1 MDTEIAQKIDKFF
14 TQFKHVTYK
23 KGEIVIRADDNP
35 NSIFYLISGR
45 VRKYAISQKG
55 DELVVNIFKPI
66 SFFPMSWAINNEPNE
81 YFYDALT
88 PLEVYRAPKE
98 KVVEFIKGNPD
109 VLYDL
114 LSRVYRGTDGLLRR
128 MTYLMSGNAYAR
140 LVTELIIHAQRFG
153 KKTNSTIEVKISE
166 KELAT
171 QSGMTRET
179 VSREMKELKDKGL
192 VTFNKNILTI
202 IRIEE
207 LEKELVEGFNV
218 STS

>member
-1 MDTEIAQKIDKFF
+1 VDTEIAKKIDKFF

-23 KGEIVIRADDNP
+23 KGEIIIRADDNP
-35 NSIFYLISGR
+35 SGIFYLISGN
-45 VRKYAISQKG
+45 VRKYAISKKG

-88 PLEVYRAPKE
+88 SLEIYRAPKE
-98 KVVEFIKGNPD
+98 KVVEFIKNNPD

-114 LSRVYRGTDGLLRR
+114 ISRVYRGTDGMTRR
-128 MTYLMSGNAYAR
+128 MTYLMNGNAYAR
-140 LVTELIIHAQRFG
+140 LNIELIIHAKRLG
-153 KKTNSTIEVKISE
+153 KKIDNSAKIEVKVSE
-166 KELAT
+166 KELAS

-192 VTFNKNILTI
+192 VNFNKNILTI
-202 IRIEE
+202 KSIEE
-207 LEKELVEGFNV
+207 LENELVEGV
-218 STS
+218 

>member
-1 MDTEIAQKIDKFF
+1 VDTVIAKKIDKFF

-23 KGEIVIRADDNP
+23 KGEIIIRADDNP
-35 NSIFYLISGR
+35 SGIFYLISGN
-45 VRKYAISQKG
+45 VRKYAISKKG

-88 PLEVYRAPKE
+88 SLEIYRAPKE
-98 KVVEFIKGNPD
+98 KVVEFIKNNPD

-114 LSRVYRGTDGLLRR
+114 ISRVYRGTDGMTRR
-128 MTYLMSGNAYAR
+128 MTYLMNGNAYAR
-140 LVTELIIHAQRFG
+140 LNIELIIHAKRFG
-153 KKTNSTIEVKISE
+153 KKIDNSAKIEVKVSE
-166 KELAT
+166 KELAS

-192 VTFNKNILTI
+192 VNFNKNILTI
-202 IRIEE
+202 KSIEE
-207 LEKELVEGFNV
+207 LENELVEGV
-218 STS
+218 